1 MSKGTG
7 IATLKPLAGLQVAPV
22 GVDKAALAKMTR
34 SSKYLRRLSLSQ
46 GSSNVVKEQK
56 IAPGRWMI
64 TISADQ
70 VQDLG
75 DNIDLAVL
83 SYRYKALDTSGE
95 TPVANYDISSKTFQE
110 IDRKA
115 GVKDS
120 GCMSG
125 LEFLVIERS
134 TGALYT
140 YFASSEG
147 AKIIADEMIP
157 TEDCCP
163 VVNLG
168 VKFKKRPK
176 NSYHVP
182 VLEKSSADF
191 TNRPDDETIRAAVE
205 NFQKGDENED
215 GEVEKAATSK
225 RTR

>member
-1 MSKGTG
+1 MSTG
-7 IATLKPLAGLQVAPV
+7 LAKLKIGGLQVAPANANKEAV
-22 GVDKAALAKMTR
+22 AKLTR
-34 SSKYLRRLSLSQ
+34 AGGYLRRLSLSQ
-46 GSSNVVKEQK
+46 GSSNVVKEGK
-56 IAPGRWMI
+56 IGPGRYMI

-95 TPVANYDISSKTFQE
+95 TPVANYDISSKTFQD
-110 IDRKA
+110 IDRRA

-134 TGALYT
+134 TGGLYS
-140 YFASSEG
+140 YFASSAS
-147 AKIIADEMIP
+147 AKVIAEEMIP
-157 TEDCCP
+157 SEDCCP
-163 VVNLG
+163 VVNLTSR
-168 VKFKKRPK
+168 FKKQGK

-191 TNRPDDETIRAAVE
+191 TNRPDDDTIQKAVAA
-205 NFQKGDENED
+205 FQKGDDNES
-215 GEVEKAATSK
+215 GEVEAAAK
-225 RTR
+225 PTRAR